1 MAITKIT
8 ESIAIKACFGLAA
21 LAAALLGATSAT
33 AQEYPSKGPIRLVVG
48 FAPGGGTDAIAR
60 VLNTRMGEVLKQSV
74 LVENRSGAGG
84 TLGAEYVA
92 KSAPDGYTVLFT
104 LNNHSI
110 NQALYPKLA
119 YDTERDLRAVTLVGS
134 LPQAFAAHPSATAN
148 TLQQFLQLGAKNNPS
163 QRVYAS
169 GGVGSPGHFA
179 AAYLESLA
187 GVGFTHIPYRGAGPA
202 IADVLGGQVPYILS
216 TLTGLLP
223 HIKSGK
229 LKAIALTSAERSP
242 LLPSVPTIAES
253 GFPGYDMDSWMGTF
267 VPRATPPAII
277 KALHDATLEALKQP
291 AVRERV
297 EAQAGRLTP
306 GSGEA
311 LDSIVAEDIKRYSA
325 IVRERGIKAE

>member
-1 MAITKIT
+1 MKKTTRLIG
-8 ESIAIKACFGLAA
+8 GLLKGGMRTAVLFAA
-21 LAAALLGATSAT
+21 LAATATF
-33 AQEYPSKGPIRLVVG
+33 AQEFPSKGPIRLIVG

-60 VLNTRMGEVLKQSV
+60 ALNTRMGEVLKQSV
-74 LVENRSGAGG
+74 VVENRSGAGG
-84 TLGAEYVA
+84 SLAAEHVA

-110 NQALYPKLA
+110 NQALYPKLP
-119 YDTERDLRAVTLVGS
+119 YDTERDFKGVTLVGS
-134 LPQAFAAHPSATAN
+134 LPQAIAAHPGAAAN
-148 TLQQFLQLGAKNNPS
+148 SLQQFLQLGPKNDPK

-187 GVGFTHIPYRGAGPA
+187 GVEFTHIPYRGAGPA
-202 IADVLGGQVPYILS
+202 IADVIGGQVPYILS

-223 HIKSGK
+223 HIKAGK
-229 LKAIALTSAERSP
+229 LKAIALTSAERSA

-253 GFPGYDMDSWMGTF
+253 GFAGYDMDSWMGTF
-267 VPRATPPAII
+267 VPRATPPAIV
-277 KALHDATLEALKQP
+277 KVLHDATLEAMKQA

-306 GSGEA
+306 GSGDA
-311 LDSIVAEDIKRYSA
+311 LDAIVAEDIKRYSK
-325 IVRERGIKAE
+325 IVRDRGIKAE

>member
-1 MAITKIT
+1 ML
-8 ESIAIKACFGLAA
+8 EPSMLRMAA
-21 LAAALLGATSAT
+21 LAAALVAAAGAG
-33 AQEYPSKGPIRLVVG
+33 AQEFPAKGPIRLIVG

-60 VLNTRMGEVLKQSV
+60 ALNTRMGEVLKQSV
-74 LVENRSGAGG
+74 VVENRSGAGG
-84 TLGAEYVA
+84 TLAADYVA

-110 NQALYPKLA
+110 NQALYPKLP
-119 YDTERDLRAVTLVGS
+119 YDTERDMRGVTLVGS

-148 TLQQFLQLGAKNNPS
+148 TLQQFLQLDPK
-163 QRVYAS
+163 QRIYAN

-187 GVGFTHIPYRGAGPA
+187 GVEFTHVPYRGAGPA
-202 IADVLGGQVPYILS
+202 IADVIGGQVPYILS

-223 HIKSGK
+223 HIKAGK
-229 LKAIALTSAERSP
+229 LKAIALTSPERSS

-267 VPRATPPAII
+267 VPRATPPAVI
-277 KALHDATLEALKQP
+277 KVLHEATLEALKQP

-297 EAQAGRLTP
+297 ETQAGRLTP
-306 GSGEA
+306 GSGAA
-311 LDSIVAEDIKRYSA
+311 LDAIVADDIKRYSK

>member
-1 MAITKIT
+1 MKTSTTNLTA
-8 ESIAIKACFGLAA
+8 AMKAVLRVAA
-21 LAAALLGATSAT
+21 LSAT
-33 AQEYPSKGPIRLVVG
+33 LGTALTGAAQEFPSKGPIRLIVG

-60 VLNTRMGEVLKQSV
+60 ALNTRMGEVLKQSV
-74 LVENRSGAGG
+74 VVENRSGAGG
-84 TLGAEYVA
+84 TLAAEHAA

-119 YDTERDLRAVTLVGS
+119 YDTERDLRGVTLVGS
-134 LPQAFAAHPSATAN
+134 MPQAFAAHPSATAN
-148 TLQQFLQLGAKNNPS
+148 TLQQFLALGPKNDPK

-187 GVGFTHIPYRGAGPA
+187 GVEFTHIPYRGAGPA
-202 IADVLGGQVPYILS
+202 IADVIGGQVPYILS

-223 HIKSGK
+223 HIKAGK
-229 LKAIALTSAERSP
+229 LKAIALTSAERYT
-242 LLPSVPTIAES
+242 LLPNIPTIAES

-267 VPRATPPAII
+267 VPRATPPAVM
-277 KALHDATLEALKQP
+277 KVLHEATLDALKWP

-306 GSGEA
+306 GTGEA
-311 LDSIVAEDIKRYSA
+311 LDKIVAEDIRTYSK
-325 IVRERGIKAE
+325 IVRDRGIKAE